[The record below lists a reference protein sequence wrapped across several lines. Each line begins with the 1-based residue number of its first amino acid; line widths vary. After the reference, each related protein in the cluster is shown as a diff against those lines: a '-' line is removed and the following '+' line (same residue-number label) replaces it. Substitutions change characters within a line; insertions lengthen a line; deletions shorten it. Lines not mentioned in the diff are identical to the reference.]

1 MSRTTT
7 FLAAGGVLLF
17 LVAACS
23 GSGDSESG
31 GGGDATC
38 AEYVNALL
46 TYADRCGNG
55 ASLSANTRARFTDAC
70 ARGLSAPGA
79 TNAAAQ
85 VSACSK
91 RIATASCGEDFDCEI
106 TGGTL
111 EDGAAC
117 GESHQCKSGACATE
131 PDSQCGK
138 CAPRVAVGGACTS
151 ASRCV
156 EGASCLAGNG
166 NAGTCV
172 ATKIAKAGDDCIG
185 QPGEIIRCDK
195 GLRCSLS
202 NGEAICKAPGGAG
215 SECRSRNDCTEGLG
229 CVDGKCAPPLVEGA
243 DCNGDG
249 CGKGLGCS
257 TAKKCAPIVFVT
269 AGEACDSTRQCEN
282 GTCNGFSIAP
292 GPGGETKVTPGKCV
306 APLPDGAACSNDED
320 APKCDLFAECIDGK
334 CTPADPA
341 QCK

>member
-7 FLAAGGVLLF
+7 FLASGGVLLF

-23 GSGDSESG
+23 GSGESESG

-38 AEYVNALL
+38 AEYVNALVS
-46 TYADRCGNG
+46 YADRCGDG
-55 ASLSANTRARFTDAC
+55 GRASASTRARFAAAC
-70 ARGLSAPGA
+70 ARGISAPGT

-91 RIATASCGEDFDCEI
+91 KLAAASCGEDVDCEI
-106 TGGTL
+106 KGGTL

-117 GESHQCKSGACATE
+117 GERYQCKSGACETE
-131 PDSQCGK
+131 PGSQCGK
-138 CAPRVAVGGACTS
+138 CAPRVAIGGACTS

-156 EGASCLAGNG
+156 EGASCVTRDGDT
-166 NAGTCV
+166 GTCV
-172 ATKIAKAGDDCIG
+172 ATKIAKAGEDCIG
-185 QPGEIIRCDK
+185 QSGEIIRCDT
-195 GLRCSLS
+195 GLHCSYS
-202 NGEAICKAPGGAG
+202 RGETICKAPGGAG
-215 SECRSRNDCTEGLG
+215 SECSSRNDCTEGLS
-229 CVDGKCAPPLVEGA
+229 CVAGQCAPPLVEGA

-249 CGKGLGCS
+249 CGKGLACS
-257 TAKKCAPIVFVT
+257 ADEKCAPIVFVK
-269 AGEACDSTRQCEN
+269 AGEACDSNRRCEN
-282 GTCNGFSIAP
+282 GRCKGFSIAP

-306 APLPDGAACSNDED
+306 DPLPDGAACSNDEG
-320 APKCDLFAECIDGK
+320 APECDLFAACIDGK